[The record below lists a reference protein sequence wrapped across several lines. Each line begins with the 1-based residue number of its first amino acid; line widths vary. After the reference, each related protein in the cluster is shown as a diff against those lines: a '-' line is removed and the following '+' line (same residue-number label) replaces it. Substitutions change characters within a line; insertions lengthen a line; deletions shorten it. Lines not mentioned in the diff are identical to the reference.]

1 MAVFNDKDIAQLSE
15 HGISLEMAEKQ
26 MDCFR
31 NGFPQLDIVAPAS
44 TSNGILVLIKDE
56 QEMCLQMWQEYVKEG
71 HEIEKFVPASGAA
84 TRMFKDL
91 FAYIDSGVETE
102 PVSLFLSNKEKFAF
116 GPALDGKEGAEA
128 VRGLL
133 YDMHYGSLP
142 KGLLLFHSYR
152 DGARTA
158 AQEQLAEAALTGAC
172 KVHFTVSPEHLPFFR
187 HHIADSLPYF
197 EKKYGVR
204 FDVSFSC
211 QHPDTDTLAANPDA
225 TPFRTEDGRLLFR
238 PGGHGALI
246 SNLNEQQADVVFIK
260 NIDNVVPDRLKKDTI
275 RYKQVLAGILVAE
288 QQRVFERLRDPQISD
303 EERALLHRPIRV
315 CGVVRNT
322 GEPGGGPFLVR
333 EQDGSISYQILESS
347 QVSDPALMQQSE
359 FFNPVDLVCAL
370 RDENGEAYDLSQFV
384 DPATGF
390 ISHKSK
396 DGRELLALELP
407 GLWNGAMAR
416 WNTIFVEVPVSTFN
430 PVKTVNDLL
439 REQHRN

>member
-44 TSNGILVLIKDE
+44 TSNGILVLTKDE

-260 NIDNVVPDRLKKDTI
+260 NIDNVVPDRLKKDTV
-275 RYKQVLAGILVAE
+275 RWKQILGGVLVAE
-288 QQRVFERLRDPQISD
+288 QQRVFARLQAPELSE
-303 EERALLHRPIRV
+303 EERALLMRPIRV
-315 CGVVRNT
+315 CGVVKNT
-322 GEPGGGPFLVR
+322 GEPGGGPFMVR
-333 EQDGSISYQILESS
+333 DADGRIFGQILESG
-347 QVSDPALMQQSE
+347 QIADPQLMKRSTH
-359 FFNPVDLVCAL
+359 FNPVDLVCAFRMPDGKNYNL
-370 RDENGEAYDLSQFV
+370 LDFV
-384 DPATGF
+384 DPDTGF
-390 ISHKSK
+390 ISHKSSNGK
-396 DGRELLALELP
+396 ELLALELP
-407 GLWNGAMAR
+407 GLWNGAMSK
-416 WNTIFVEVPVSTFN
+416 WNTLFVQVPGSTFN

-439 REQHRN
+439 RIEHQ